1 MSPWSVSGA
10 KSRQGQLQEGPR
22 YSGSSILGAFLAES
36 VASKV
41 ALGTLGI
48 SKICQKTHFWRLDR
62 QLDLQKWPLEVGSE
76 KTWIFYENAV
86 QK

>member
-22 YSGSSILGAFLAES
+22 HSGLSILGAFLAES
-36 VASKV
+36 VASRV

-48 SKICQKTHFWRLDR
+48 SKMCEKNALLEARQAVGPPKMASGRGVGKNLDF
-62 QLDLQKWPLEVGSE
+62 L
-76 KTWIFYENAV
+76 
-86 QK
+86 